1 MLRRKDIAST
11 SAAIVAGLTAAGA
24 AWAQQTATPQQGP
37 AATGEII
44 DTKGEVIGTVDANQ
58 LAYGL
63 QVVAAAENLPPGV
76 HAFHIHET
84 GRCDTPDF
92 QSAGGHFNPTGMSH
106 GFQDPQGPHA
116 GDLPN
121 VYVGEDGILAVEYV
135 TDRMSLTDGEAAILD
150 DDGAALV
157 IHAQADDYATDPAGD
172 AGNRIACGVIAPAG
186 QQQQ

>member
-1 MLRRKDIAST
+1 MLAQKRFALA
-11 SAAIVAGLTAAGA
+11 SAAVAAGLTAAAGA
-24 AWAQQTATPQQGP
+24 AWAQQTAMPQQGP

-44 DTKGEVIGTVDANQ
+44 NAQGEVIGTVDANQ

-63 QVVAAAENLPPGV
+63 QVVAAAEDMPAGV

-84 GRCDTPDF
+84 GACDPATGF
-92 QSAGGHFNPTGMSH
+92 ESAGGHFNPTGMSH

-121 VYVGEDGILAVEYV
+121 VYVGEDGLLAVEFV
-135 TDRMSLTDGEAAILD
+135 TARMSLSDGEAAIVD

-157 IHAQADDYATDPAGD
+157 IHEGADDYVTDPAGA
-172 AGNRIACGVIAPAG
+172 AGSRIACAVIVPAE
-186 QQQQ
+186 QQ